1 MVVVWSS
8 TAGSLGEAIDHYV
21 QVLMLELGYLKT
33 LCRGGGGGGGGMYCG
48 IPLLR
53 QIYRIKHAWSL
64 LVQKHTWSLLIHST
78 E

>member
-33 LCRGGGGGGGGMYCG
+33 LCRGKGGGEVCTVG
-48 IPLLR
+48 
-53 QIYRIKHAWSL
+53 SL
-64 LVQKHTWSLLIHST
+64 F
-78 E
+78 